1 MDGPEEKK
9 VVLKKEGLPLC
20 LRSVLL
26 HFQDSCAV
34 DGQVSRL
41 SQRETRKVTLNRF
54 LLSFR

>member
-34 DGQVSRL
+34 DGQVSRKGKL
-41 SQRETRKVTLNRF
+41 VK
-54 LLSFR
+54 